1 MATDNELQQQM
12 DELRQA
18 VQGLAAAS
26 QDAEK
31 GLEAFGKATWKGVKS
46 IGPGLGSLAKTV
58 GEGDTSFKSMN
69 KVVDIAAN
77 ALGGMAK
84 AIPFAG
90 DAVAAGLKAAAEA
103 SKFLLDQMDQAT
115 KSFNTMAEVGALTA
129 DGMQGV
135 LDQSNATGLALT
147 SWTKLVQSNSQ
158 ALARMSGIAGDGA
171 KVFSQAVGKLTQG
184 NDDSLRML
192 GMNAEQIG
200 ETVGAFASQQ
210 TRLGRSQSMTADQL
224 ALGAKEYAMEL
235 DQLQKVTGMSRDAI
249 QKQQDSAL
257 SESRFRANY
266 EDLMSQGKQKEAKAL
281 MALQTSMSGYSKELG
296 QGTRDLVSGA
306 ANTEAAKQLMNQTN
320 GAAQD
325 IIARVKSGEIDQ
337 DQAERELQAAMRNN
351 KETMLQ
357 HAKVVDGNSEAYG
370 NVAGSM
376 DFINRDLEKSAGK
389 AKTTQEAQL
398 AAQDKLT
405 KDTIEAQ
412 KQIER
417 MGMEVQKMT
426 IKALPYAAK
435 AVEKVSGA
443 LSSLTQFINSMIGG
457 DSGGAAPTT
466 TTGMDMG
473 GAEIMTAGEAQLTP
487 AEQGKFG
494 QKDLKKMGLKIKEGD
509 VQADGAQISPQL
521 IEMAKKVQASI
532 PGFAYFSG
540 FNDKFHQEKSPSS
553 SHTTGRAMDFALASP
568 PSPDEGKKI
577 VDMLKNMGASVAI
590 DEYNNP
596 SAKATAG
603 HIHAQ
608 VSAASGAVL
617 SGPSGGYSPGLTMHG
632 TEAIVPLD
640 TPESSAINLGGNN
653 TEMMT
658 MQLARLEE
666 LASIFKS
673 QLSVDQKLL
682 QYSS

>member
-90 DAVAAGLKAAAEA
+90 DALSATLKATAEA
-103 SKFLLDQMDQAT
+103 AKFLLDQMDQTT
-115 KSFNTMAEVGALTA
+115 KSFNSMAEVGALTA

-135 LDQSNATGLALT
+135 LDQSNASGLVLA
-147 SWTKLVQSNSQ
+147 SWTKLVQTNSM

-171 KVFSQAVGKLTQG
+171 KVFSEAVGKLTQG

-210 TRLGRSQSMTADQL
+210 TRLGRSQNMTADQL
-224 ALGAKEYAMEL
+224 MLGAKQYAMDL
-235 DQLQKVTGMSRDAI
+235 DKLQKITGMSREAI
-249 QKQQDSAL
+249 QKQQDSVL

-266 EDLMSQGKQKEAKAL
+266 ESLLAEGKKDEAEAL
-281 MALQTSMSGYSKELG
+281 MNLQTRMSSYDKELG
-296 QGTRDLVSGA
+296 QGVRDLVSGA
-306 ANTEAAKQLMNQTN
+306 ANTQASEQLMKATN

-325 IIARVKSGEIDQ
+325 IVNRMKFDGLSAGEAEEELR
-337 DQAERELQAAMRNN
+337 QAMLLNR
-351 KETMLQ
+351 ETMLQ
-357 HAKVVDGNSEAYG
+357 HAKVVDGNSDAYG
-370 NVAGSM
+370 NVSGKM
-376 DFINRDLEKSAGK
+376 DFMNKKVAKSDEVAE
-389 AKTTQEAQL
+389 ATQEAQL
-398 AAQDKLT
+398 AATNKLT

-412 KQIER
+412 KSIER
-417 MGMEVQKMT
+417 MGQEVQKMT
-426 IKALPYAAK
+426 IKALPYAAT
-435 AVEKVSGA
+435 AVKHVSSA
-443 LSSLTQFINSMIGG
+443 LEGLTKFINSMIGG
-457 DSGGAAPTT
+457 DSGDAPTT

-568 PSPDEGKKI
+568 PSPDDGKKI
-577 VDMLKNMGASVAI
+577 VDMLKTMGASVAI

-596 SAKATAG
+596 SAKATSG

-608 VSAASGAVL
+608 ISAASGAVL

-632 TEAIVPLD
+632 TEAIVPID
-640 TPESSAINLGGNN
+640 TPASSAINLGGGN